1 MHRRSSESLKK
12 GQGERLTIYKS
23 LRQVSAMCP
32 QGVGSDYDRSRGLV
46 SLEEGERLLRWEQV
60 EELLSKEFGVSVYN
74 VES

>member
-1 MHRRSSESLKK
+1 
-12 GQGERLTIYKS
+12 
-23 LRQVSAMCP
+23 MCP